1 MCSYYNYLFR
11 KNISNQQLLADAY
24 TKTFQLSSSEVACL
38 RSNNVTLEFFTALRK
53 TQQISTN
60 CRALMQAGHQTSAL
74 SLMEQI
80 SSYQVK

>member
-1 MCSYYNYLFR
+1 MHCPFR
-11 KNISNQQLLADAY
+11 ETISNQQLLVDAY
-24 TKTFQLSSSEVACL
+24 TKTFQLSSSEVASL

-53 TQQISTN
+53 TQLISNN
-60 CRALMQAGHQTSAL
+60 CKVLMQAGHQTSAL